1 MIRSYRMDEPNEVS
15 VELAKKVADLVVSRS
30 VTYKEAEDALDAA
43 AVLLRD
49 MKPYDGKPIPMD
61 FLDEKHRLSEAGG
74 IPNWAWYITWAVMVA
89 ALVLGV
95 IGIAGL

>member
-49 MKPYDGKPIPMD
+49 MKPYDGKPIHMD

-74 IPNWAWYITWAVMVA
+74 IPRHYRYCRIIEM
-89 ALVLGV
+89 
-95 IGIAGL
+95 IAR